1 MNPQPQNQQQ
11 PKSKYRWPEI
21 TGGMIVGFI
30 VGLAISSMVAGFVA
44 WMALNLRQK
53 DLAKEYGLVQAVIV
67 TEPIAAGEP
76 VGPKKLAM
84 RPLPALVVTP
94 NAVSPDEVDALFGK
108 GPAIR
113 FEKGDVLLRSAFGL
127 EPRKDAAPEPA
138 KE

>member
-1 MNPQPQNQQQ
+1 MNPQTQQQ
-11 PKSKYRWPEI
+11 KPASKYKWPEI
-21 TGGMIVGFI
+21 TGGMIVGFV
-30 VGLAISSMVAGFVA
+30 VGLAMASMIAGFIS

-53 DLAKEYGLVQAVIV
+53 ELAGEYGLQIAVIV

-76 VGPKKLAM
+76 VTPEKLAQ
-84 RPLPALVVTP
+84 RPLPGVVVTA
-94 NAVSPDEVDALFGK
+94 NAVQPSEIDSLFGK

-127 EPRKDAAPEPA
+127 PPRPDAPPEPA

>member
-1 MNPQPQNQQQ
+1 MEPQT
-11 PKSKYRWPEI
+11 SKPVRKYKWPEI

-30 VGLAISSMVAGFVA
+30 IVLAVSSMIAGFIS
-44 WMALNLRQK
+44 WMALGVRQK
-53 DLAKEYGLVQAVIV
+53 ELAGEYGLSMAVVV

-76 VGPKKLAM
+76 VTPDKLAQ
-84 RPLPALVVTP
+84 RPLPRLVVTP
-94 NAVSPDEVDALFGK
+94 NAVSPDEVDSLFGK

-127 EPRKDAAPEPA
+127 EPRPEAPPEPA